1 MDYFSESK
9 FLEHL
14 EHPVL
19 AAISNNCFPFLL
31 DRYFEN
37 DKNPYPLTYFL
48 VLGSIEYRV
57 ISIY

>member
-9 FLEHL
+9 FLENL

-19 AAISNNCFPFLL
+19 AAIFNNFFPYLL
-31 DRYFEN
+31 DRFLGN

-48 VLGSIEYRV
+48 VPGSIEYRV